1 MVSIRPANFDDLI
14 GMQACNLVNLPEN
27 YQMKYYMYHILSWP
41 QLLFVAE
48 AENKKI
54 VGYVLAKIDE
64 DSEEIRGHITSL
76 AVLRTYR
83 KMGLATK
90 LMRASMAQMAETFNA
105 EFVSLHVRV
114 SNRAALTLYS
124 QTLGFD
130 TKDVEKSYYA
140 DKEDAYNMQKKLTPP
155 VREKPPPPAAPAAP
169 KVDPSIRDRPGS
181 LAAKI
186 QEAFAKQ
193 TEETTEKEEKE
204 EVEESERRKDDVEN
218 LDSNKGGVDTF
229 AEDNPDAK
237 KKKNNKKK
245 KK

>member
-1 MVSIRPANFDDLI
+1 MVSIRPAEFDDLL

-90 LMRASMAQMAETFNA
+90 LMRSSMKQMEETFNA
-105 EFVSLHVRV
+105 EYVSLHVRV

-124 QTLGFD
+124 KTLGFD
-130 TKDVEKSYYA
+130 TKDVEEKYYA
-140 DKEDAYNMQKKLTPP
+140 DKEDAYNMQKKLKGGKSETTITRHEIKKSDGPKKAADEANFQNAIDG
-155 VREKPPPPAAPAAP
+155 VEPPPDDGDEN
-169 KVDPSIRDRPGS
+169 VD
-181 LAAKI
+181 
-186 QEAFAKQ
+186 
-193 TEETTEKEEKE
+193 
-204 EVEESERRKDDVEN
+204 EN
-218 LDSNKGGVDTF
+218 LDLNGVNNMSHTDTY
-229 AEDNPDAK
+229 AEDNPDADK
-237 KKKNNKKK
+237 ESKSSKKK
-245 KK
+245 KKKSKS

>member
-1 MVSIRPANFDDLI
+1 MVSIRPAEFDDLL

-90 LMRASMAQMAETFNA
+90 LMRASMKQMEETFNA
-105 EFVSLHVRV
+105 EYVSLHVRV

-130 TKDVEKSYYA
+130 TKDVEKAYYA
-140 DKEDAYNMQKKLTPP
+140 DKEDAYNMQKKL
-155 VREKPPPPAAPAAP
+155 KGGKAAVTKHEIKKHESGP
-169 KVDPSIRDRPGS
+169 KK
-181 LAAKI
+181 LAD
-186 QEAFAKQ
+186 EGRAF
-193 TEETTEKEEKE
+193 EKEFGAGNED
-204 EVEESERRKDDVEN
+204 DDVEDTLKN
-218 LDSNKGGVDTF
+218 GDENKDVNNGLNNGHPTRDTY
-229 AEDNPDAK
+229 AEDNVDEEKKSNSSK
-237 KKKNNKKK
+237 KKKRKSKASA
-245 KK
+245 